1 MVKYGVAMWH
11 FKAVLDEQ
19 MEEGVSNTSFWGSQA
34 LFALLSGNE
43 TKAMDLLA
51 AIADQGSGFLL
62 PNNLINDP
70 RYREIVGQLKDNLNR
85 ERAALDL
92 DPVGI

>member
-1 MVKYGVAMWH
+1 
-11 FKAVLDEQ
+11 
-19 MEEGVSNTSFWGSQA
+19 
-34 LFALLSGNE
+34 
-43 TKAMDLLA
+43 MDLLA

-70 RYREIVGQLKDNLNR
+70 RYREIVEQLKDNLNR

-92 DPVGI
+92 EPIGI